1 MAAGVGEHTSIQGSN
16 CNWRAKD
23 GKGAMPIKGHSMV
36 QLLPEEGGAGAEVSL
51 ISAEGEERHR

>member
-1 MAAGVGEHTSIQGSN
+1 
-16 CNWRAKD
+16 
-23 GKGAMPIKGHSMV
+23 MPTKGHSMV